1 LKERNHQ
8 VLNKIAENGILVQVS
23 SGRNMRT
30 ERQNSRDVVPSP
42 FRPQLLSV
50 AKRVFWWGQ
59 PEDWLE
65 DPIRFVAQVMTY
77 GDWDDVRT
85 TLSVLGEKAFL
96 RVLENPPPGVFDVKS
111 WTFWHTYYYQAVPA
125 MPVRKL

>member
-1 LKERNHQ
+1 MNIQ
-8 VLNKIAENGILVQVS
+8 
-23 SGRNMRT
+23 
-30 ERQNSRDVVPSP
+30 RQNAREGVPSLLHS
-42 FRPQLLSV
+42 QLLPV
-50 AKRVFWWGQ
+50 ARRVFWWGK

-65 DPIRFVAQVMTY
+65 DALRFVAQVMTY

-85 TLSVLGEKAFL
+85 TLSLLGEKVFL

-111 WTFWHTYYYQAVPA
+111 WTFWHTYYHQPVPA